1 MDEAKLEA
9 RLRRTAWIQLAIG
22 IALIPLVYWL
32 MVEVLLPRFWLEDEK
47 HVPESTTDVVSQL
60 DTAKWALTEQIAHG
74 EPVHS
79 ELVHAEDAK
88 AQ

>member
-47 HVPESTTDVVSQL
+47 SQNRSLMASLFTVSLSMLRMQ
-60 DTAKWALTEQIAHG
+60 KRNE
-74 EPVHS
+74 
-79 ELVHAEDAK
+79 
-88 AQ
+88 